1 MTGATERAPEDEAAS
16 HGFASKADL
25 KDGLKELKADIKELK
40 ADLKDGLKELKAD
53 LFKVAGLFLAAGGLA
68 AGLTQAF
75 G

>member
-16 HGFASKADL
+16 HGFAS
-25 KDGLKELKADIKELK
+25 K